1 MKTSLKP
8 HILWAMALLLAAACA
23 DKPKHTA
30 VRLPD
35 GETVMLV
42 GTASLDSLDNP
53 PFDAWF
59 RPNYEAAQPNPE
71 KIKALKPLLQGV
83 QIRVFAATWCKD
95 SRLLVPRLIKI
106 LEQAGYSRQE
116 VEFVA
121 LSREKTTPL
130 QEEAGYDI
138 VNVPT
143 LIFYRDGKELNRIVE
158 YAIEDLETDM
168 LKILSGQPYQN
179 PYDWD

>member
-1 MKTSLKP
+1 MSTFTKP
-8 HILWAMALLLAAACA
+8 LAGLGIALLFAAACA
-23 DKPKHTA
+23 KKPNHTA

-42 GTASLDSLDNP
+42 GTASLDSLSNP
-53 PFDAWF
+53 PFDTWF
-59 RPNYEAAQPNPE
+59 RPNYEAAEPAPE
-71 KIKALKPLLQGV
+71 KIKALKPLLEGV

-106 LEQAGYSRQE
+106 LEGAGYPREQVE
-116 VEFVA
+116 VIV

-130 QEEAGYDI
+130 KEEAGYDI
-138 VNVPT
+138 LNVPT
-143 LIFYRDGKELNRIVE
+143 LIFYRDGEELNRIVE
-158 YAIEDLETDM
+158 YAIEDLESDM
-168 LKILSGQPYQN
+168 LKILSGEPYQN

>member
-1 MKTSLKP
+1 MKPFLKP
-8 HILWAMALLLAAACA
+8 LAAVVSALLLAIACA
-23 DKPKHTA
+23 EKPKHTA

-42 GTASLDSLDNP
+42 GTASLDSLSNP

-59 RPNYEAAQPNPE
+59 RPNYEAAQPAPE
-71 KIKALKPLLQGV
+71 KINALKPLLEGV

-95 SRLLVPRLIKI
+95 SRLLVPRLIKV
-106 LEQAGYSRQE
+106 LEQAGYPRQE
-116 VEFVA
+116 VEVIV

-130 QEEAGYDI
+130 HEEEGYDI
-138 VNVPT
+138 INVPT
-143 LIFYRDGKELNRIVE
+143 LIFYRDGEELNRIVE
-158 YAIEDLETDM
+158 YAIEDLESDM
-168 LKILSGQPYQN
+168 LKILSGEPYQN